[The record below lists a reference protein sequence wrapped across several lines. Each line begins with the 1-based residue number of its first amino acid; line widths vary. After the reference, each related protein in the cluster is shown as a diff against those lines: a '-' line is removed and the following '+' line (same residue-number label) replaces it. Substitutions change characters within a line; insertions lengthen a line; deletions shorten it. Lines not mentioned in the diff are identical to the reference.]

1 MDNSQELAATAKKN
15 LAWVHRRT
23 WGSESKAKIA
33 EAYHCIVKLQEEIKQ
48 LQALVSEFQSQK
60 ENFK

>member
-23 WGSESKAKIA
+23 WAPQAKNKIA
-33 EAYHCIVKLQEEIKQ
+33 EAYHCIVNLQEEIKQ
-48 LQALVSEFQSQK
+48 LQALVSELKGESNGK
-60 ENFK
+60 